1 MLVIQQRIK
10 LFKGWS
16 WGTAIDAIARN
27 KVAFKE
33 SDSSDTVDVTEKF
46 VFIKL
51 LGPLA
56 GAISN
61 RKLHKKARTLMNDGQ
76 DYAKHFMKPHSKG
89 FSLKVTS
96 KISTRKPHDSIFL

>member
-46 VFIKL
+46 VFK
-51 LGPLA
+51 
-56 GAISN
+56 
-61 RKLHKKARTLMNDGQ
+61 GQ
-76 DYAKHFMKPHSKG
+76 SQIENYTKG
-89 FSLKVTS
+89 
-96 KISTRKPHDSIFL
+96 H